1 MHTACAWLSGGLRTR
16 PKPEILRIS
25 GFRLKLKSH
34 RVAMRLSLLSTFIDF
49 RYFRVFLFNSVQYVL
64 FPVSVAVDWCP
75 ATTRARME
83 RRRSSRGAFS
93 GCNTY
98 FALRAI
104 PVSDVAVV
112 ALVNSW

>member
-25 GFRLKLKSH
+25 CFRLKMKSH
-34 RVAMRLSLLSTFIDF
+34 RVAMRLSLLFTFIDF
-49 RYFRVFLFNSVQYVL
+49 CYFRVFLFNSVQYVL
-64 FPVSVAVDWCP
+64 FPVSGAVDWCP

-83 RRRSSRGAFS
+83 RRRSSSGAFS
-93 GCNTY
+93 GCNTH

-104 PVSDVAVV
+104 LVSDVAVV

>member
-1 MHTACAWLSGGLRTR
+1 M
-16 PKPEILRIS
+16 
-25 GFRLKLKSH
+25 KSH

-64 FPVSVAVDWCP
+64 FPVSVAVAWCP

-98 FALRAI
+98 FALRTI
-104 PVSDVAVV
+104 LVSDVAVV